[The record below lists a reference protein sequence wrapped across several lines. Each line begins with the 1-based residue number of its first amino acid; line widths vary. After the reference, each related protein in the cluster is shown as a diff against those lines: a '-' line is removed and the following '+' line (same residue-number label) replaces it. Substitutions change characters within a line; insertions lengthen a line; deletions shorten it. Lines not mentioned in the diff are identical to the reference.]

1 MAIDKDA
8 VREHIRGLLI
18 ALGDDP
24 DREGL
29 KDTPDRVA
37 RMYEEVFEGMNYTN
51 HEIAQMF
58 DKTFE
63 EDLTFSSENS
73 DFVIVK
79 DIDIFSYCEHH
90 MALMYDMKVTVA
102 YVPNGKVIGLSKIAR
117 IADIVSKRLQLQER
131 IGTDIAE
138 IMQEIT
144 GSEDVAVLIEGCHS
158 CMTARGIKKTDAKTY
173 TTTLRGRFQNDM
185 LLQMRLNR

>member
-8 VREHIRGLLI
+8 VREHVRGLLI

-58 DKTFE
+58 DKT
-63 EDLTFSSENS
+63 L
-73 DFVIVK
+73 K
-79 DIDIFSYCEHH
+79 
-90 MALMYDMKVTVA
+90 
-102 YVPNGKVIGLSKIAR
+102 KI
-117 IADIVSKRLQLQER
+117 
-131 IGTDIAE
+131 
-138 IMQEIT
+138 
-144 GSEDVAVLIEGCHS
+144 
-158 CMTARGIKKTDAKTY
+158 
-173 TTTLRGRFQNDM
+173 
-185 LLQMRLNR
+185 

>member
-63 EDLTFSSENS
+63 EDLTFC
-73 DFVIVK
+73 DCKGYRYF
-79 DIDIFSYCEHH
+79 
-90 MALMYDMKVTVA
+90 
-102 YVPNGKVIGLSKIAR
+102 
-117 IADIVSKRLQLQER
+117 QL
-131 IGTDIAE
+131 
-138 IMQEIT
+138 
-144 GSEDVAVLIEGCHS
+144 L
-158 CMTARGIKKTDAKTY
+158 
-173 TTTLRGRFQNDM
+173 
-185 LLQMRLNR
+185 

>member
-1 MAIDKDA
+1 MQCGNTF
-8 VREHIRGLLI
+8 RGLLI

-58 DKTFE
+58 VKTFE

-117 IADIVSKRLQLQER
+117 IADMVIQTFAAA
-131 IGTDIAE
+131 GTHWYGHCRDYA
-138 IMQEIT
+138 
-144 GSEDVAVLIEGCHS
+144 GNH
-158 CMTARGIKKTDAKTY
+158 
-173 TTTLRGRFQNDM
+173 RF
-185 LLQMRLNR
+185 R

>member
-29 KDTPDRVA
+29 KDTPDRVV

-117 IADIVSKRLQLQER
+117 IADMVSKRLQLQER

>member
-79 DIDIFSYCEHH
+79 DIDIFSNSLELDDC
-90 MALMYDMKVTVA
+90 
-102 YVPNGKVIGLSKIAR
+102 NN
-117 IADIVSKRLQLQER
+117 KR
-131 IGTDIAE
+131 
-138 IMQEIT
+138 
-144 GSEDVAVLIEGCHS
+144 
-158 CMTARGIKKTDAKTY
+158 
-173 TTTLRGRFQNDM
+173 
-185 LLQMRLNR
+185 